1 MMEAKRIADEI
12 ELTDEAEENLG
23 RSQNEAIPM
32 DQQVPRA
39 LSPTTSLIG
48 KRYKKTEQLH
58 HGYQGIRYRWR
69 IQDGTTQAQKEITS
83 TVQA

>member
-39 LSPTTSLIG
+39 PCPKPYDKPNWEEIQKNRTVASWLP
-48 KRYKKTEQLH
+48 
-58 HGYQGIRYRWR
+58 GY
-69 IQDGTTQAQKEITS
+69 
-83 TVQA
+83 